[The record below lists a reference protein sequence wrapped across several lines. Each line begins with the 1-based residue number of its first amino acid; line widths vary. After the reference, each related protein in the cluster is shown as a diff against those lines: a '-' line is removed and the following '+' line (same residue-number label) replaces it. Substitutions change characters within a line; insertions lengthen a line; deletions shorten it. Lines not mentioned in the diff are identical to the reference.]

1 MTNPKMENPMS
12 ESVADYAA
20 LAARFRPVFA
30 RIAEGAAEREVNRT
44 LPLEPIR
51 WLKEAGFGTLRIPQA
66 QGGFGATLPQLFQL
80 LTELAEADSNLPQA
94 LRAHFA
100 FVEDRLNQ
108 PDSEERQRWFRRFAD
123 GELVGSGWTE
133 IGTLKLGEV
142 ITRVTPSE
150 NGWLISG
157 EKFYS
162 TGTLYAD
169 WIDVYAQ
176 RNDNGRDVIA
186 LVNTHQPGVER
197 EDDWDGFGQRLSGS
211 GTTRFR
217 EAQVEQAHV
226 YDFTERFR
234 YQTAFYQHVLLS
246 TLAGIGRAVKR
257 DAAAGVASRKRI
269 YSHGNATQVKNDVQ
283 VLQVVGQ
290 ISSWVYAVEAA
301 VQQATHALQRAY
313 EVHNSGDEDVIQ
325 QANVLA
331 ELESAQAQVIATE
344 LIPRAATELFNALG
358 ASDTRISKALDRH
371 WRNARTVSSHNPVIY
386 KIRNV
391 GDWEVNGKEP
401 TFMRSDDWLRVLR
414 REQRKP
420 VEKKEPGG
428 RALRL
433 PHISATDVSAREKQ
447 LAELLVTEWHKQRRE
462 KAFASPLCC
471 YWQGTQQSWQAFHLQ
486 MAATF
491 PDVLL
496 PSQPEPWQGEASL
509 AAITCEL
516 ADAEPGD
523 TMLIAGCQSLAAQSE
538 SALPA
543 GEAAVLWLAGR
554 NGQVQLTRGE
564 TFCAENGDVLP
575 DVCARA
581 LDQSELKDPPEA
593 CPLFSRPDL
602 AALAHSGWDV
612 SQHLQDASWGNIG
625 NMEALTVLSLA
636 AIYAAHHQQP
646 CGWIARDPM
655 NTLALGIVKPDG
667 QSQ

>member
-1 MTNPKMENPMS
+1 MTNPKMENLMS

-108 PDSEERQRWFRRFAD
+108 PESEERRRWFRRFAD

-186 LVNTHQPGVER
+186 LVNTHQQGVER

-257 DAAAGVASRKRI
+257 DAAAGVASRKRV

-301 VQQATHALQRAY
+301 TQQATHALQRAY
-313 EVHNSGDEDVIQ
+313 EVHNSGDEALIQ

-331 ELESAQAQVIATE
+331 ELESAQAQVIASE

-391 GDWEVNGKEP
+391 GDWEVNGREP
-401 TFMRSDDWLRVLR
+401 TF
-414 REQRKP
+414 
-420 VEKKEPGG
+420 
-428 RALRL
+428 
-433 PHISATDVSAREKQ
+433 I
-447 LAELLVTEWHKQRRE
+447 
-462 KAFASPLCC
+462 
-471 YWQGTQQSWQAFHLQ
+471 WQIGH
-486 MAATF
+486 
-491 PDVLL
+491 
-496 PSQPEPWQGEASL
+496 GE
-509 AAITCEL
+509 
-516 ADAEPGD
+516 
-523 TMLIAGCQSLAAQSE
+523 
-538 SALPA
+538 
-543 GEAAVLWLAGR
+543 
-554 NGQVQLTRGE
+554 
-564 TFCAENGDVLP
+564 
-575 DVCARA
+575 
-581 LDQSELKDPPEA
+581 
-593 CPLFSRPDL
+593 
-602 AALAHSGWDV
+602 
-612 SQHLQDASWGNIG
+612 
-625 NMEALTVLSLA
+625 
-636 AIYAAHHQQP
+636 
-646 CGWIARDPM
+646 
-655 NTLALGIVKPDG
+655 
-667 QSQ
+667 